1 MSLGI
6 VFGLLT
12 TLCWCFSALAFEA
25 AGKRIG
31 SIAVNVYRLIIA
43 FACLSLVGL
52 ITRGHPLPTDA
63 TAEHW
68 TWLIASGFV
77 GFFLGDLASFR
88 ALVLIGAR
96 LSAVVTCTAPI
107 FTLAAEFV
115 LLPESRLTAP
125 EVLGIAT
132 TLAGVLWVVSER
144 RTPTATTNDSTAN
157 NTTVPTPTQP
167 PALITTGLVLA
178 FIGAACQ
185 GIGAVLTKTA
195 FATTTYSA
203 FATGQIRIL
212 AALPFFL
219 LLVILTG
226 RTRQTALALNHKSGM
241 LFTTLGAVGGP
252 FLGVTFFTLSLQHGS
267 ATITQTL
274 VSLVPILMIPL
285 AIAFKHERITPR
297 AVLGTLIAVSGVFLL
312 VNAD

>member
-52 ITRGHPLPTDA
+52 ITRGQPLPTDA

-107 FTLAAEFV
+107 FTLAAEFI
-115 LLPESRLTAP
+115 LLPDSRLTAP

-132 TLAGVLWVVSER
+132 TLAGVIWVVSER
-144 RTPTATTNDSTAN
+144 RTNTAPI
-157 NTTVPTPTQP
+157 TTVPTPSQP
-167 PALITTGLVLA
+167 PAPITTGLLLA

-195 FATTTYSA
+195 FTTTTYSA
-203 FATGQIRIL
+203 FSTGQIRIL

-241 LFTTLGAVGGP
+241 LFTTLGAIGGP

>member
-1 MSLGI
+1 MSLGV

-31 SIAVNVYRLIIA
+31 SIAVNVYRLVIA
-43 FACLSLVGL
+43 FFCLALVGL
-52 ITRGHPLPTDA
+52 ITRGRPLPNDA

-68 TWLIASGFV
+68 TWLLASGFV
-77 GFFLGDLASFR
+77 GFFLGDLAGFR
-88 ALVLIGAR
+88 ALILIGAR
-96 LSAVVTCTAPI
+96 ISAVVTCTAPI
-107 FTLAAEFV
+107 FTLTAEFL

-125 EVLGIAT
+125 EVLGVAI
-132 TLAGVLWVVSER
+132 TLAGVFWVVSER
-144 RTPTATTNDSTAN
+144 RTITGSTPEHQS
-157 NTTVPTPTQP
+157 VPIKTGLLL
-167 PALITTGLVLA
+167 ALI
-178 FIGAACQ
+178 AAGCQ
-185 GIGAVLTKTA
+185 GMGAVLTKTA

-212 AALPFFL
+212 ASLPFFL

-241 LFTTLGAVGGP
+241 LFTTLGAIGGP

-285 AIAFKHERITPR
+285 AIAFKHERITRR
-297 AVLGTLIAVSGVFLL
+297 AVLGTLIAVFGVFLL